1 MSIRGPLHC
10 SVITPD
16 RTLCQREAEFVVVT
30 LQDGELG
37 IAPGHTPLVAR
48 LGCGELR
55 IRGEDGLERFY
66 VDGGFV
72 EVAGGEVC
80 VLTARAMPA
89 AELDE
94 GVIQEQLQTA
104 QGRRAHTPETQ
115 AAREQAALRSRA
127 QLRVARR
134 ARA

>member
-10 SVITPD
+10 SVITPE
-16 RTLCQREAEFVVVT
+16 RTLCRREAQFVVVT
-30 LQDGELG
+30 LEDGELG

-55 IRGEDGLERFY
+55 IQGAEDLERFY

-80 VLTARAMPA
+80 VLTPRAMPA

-94 GVIQEQLQTA
+94 QIIEEQLQA
-104 QGRRAHTPETQ
+104 IRSRAAHTPETL
-115 AAREQAALRSRA
+115 AARDQAVLRSRA

-134 ARA
+134 AGA